1 MASFPKAPNDTVALI
16 RRATTY
22 NVQLLYCVTFSATI
36 MQPPFW
42 SAVLL
47 IVLSQVWLL
56 VNWGSLA
63 TSRSNTSNN
72 DKIRKKINTN
82 I

>member
-16 RRATTY
+16 QRATTY

-72 DKIRKKINTN
+72 DKIRKKD
-82 I
+82 